1 MVVGKSCVESV
12 SRLNTS
18 VFIGKVVKPSIFFVC
33 STLKL
38 SSKYLLL

>member
-1 MVVGKSCVESV
+1 MVVCKSCVESV
-12 SRLNTS
+12 SRLNMS